1 MKTARVNK
9 QAVRKSEV
17 LVPQSNKN
25 KIIIN
30 GRLSGNLLNTAK
42 IDDKLKEIG
51 QMRSPEKYQD
61 RKCERAKNTNKK
73 DHSQALTIEKYANEA
88 LNSVEHIEIKK
99 SFTKEQLLNS
109 N

>member
-51 QMRSPEKYQD
+51 QMRSPEKY
-61 RKCERAKNTNKK
+61 
-73 DHSQALTIEKYANEA
+73 
-88 LNSVEHIEIKK
+88 
-99 SFTKEQLLNS
+99 
-109 N
+109 